1 MSLAKPCS
9 QNFYTGI
16 FLTNDKIAP
25 KHCIFLFKQKRI
37 LAFKFFTLQSFMRI
51 CLYYK
56 FQMECRTVL
65 QFYFTDSC
73 PKHLFF
79 FFFNITEVSTVKD
92 FKINYFSCHE
102 KNVQRNKN
110 TVLLKH
116 RKRAHTDTE
125 IEDSFSGTCCLNGEI
140 WVKL

>member
-1 MSLAKPCS
+1 M
-9 QNFYTGI
+9 QNSFVVL
-16 FLTNDKIAP
+16 FHRQLP
-25 KHCIFLFKQKRI
+25 K
-37 LAFKFFTLQSFMRI
+37 T
-51 CLYYK
+51 
-56 FQMECRTVL
+56 
-65 QFYFTDSC
+65 
-73 PKHLFF
+73 PFF